1 MTWKLEYNSELRII
15 DLVYSGNVSGPDMR
29 ETTSRAIS
37 LSQEHGITD
46 FLVDASN
53 QEQAGTVTD
62 VHELPQQY
70 VEDGADRQK
79 VRVAYVRPI
88 SPDLQEL
95 GKFFENVCVNRG
107 WHVQSFTNRRDAIG
121 WLLRS

>member
-53 QEQAGTVTD
+53 HEQAGTVTEVFD
-62 VHELPQQY
+62 LPQQF
-70 VEDGADRQK
+70 VEEDVNHQS
-79 VRVAYVRPI
+79 RVAYVKPI

-95 GKFFENVCVNRG
+95 AQFFETVCVNRG